1 MKAERRDGMSEL
13 VERLQ
18 DLDRVWD
25 AGVVVDM
32 RLEAA
37 ARIEELGRAL
47 RDLTTQIERNDF
59 TDSLGH
65 EAKMLKAYH
74 DARAVL
80 EKKA

>member
-1 MKAERRDGMSEL
+1 MSEL
-13 VERLQ
+13 VERLR
-18 DLDRVWD
+18 DCTVRPATL
-25 AGVVVDM
+25 
-32 RLEAA
+32 LEIEAA
-37 ARIEELGRAL
+37 DRIEELERAL